1 MLEVFDRK
9 TRRKTAILQNAHSIK
24 ESKEINV
31 LHYLEFSLP
40 YNDPKNEYCQPFHYV
55 RYNDGELYRI
65 MDDGVKKSETGDLVY
80 TCEHVLATLLDK
92 VLFGYHIVGNLGV
105 YTKDSIQ
112 YILNHQDERN
122 WVLGD
127 CDFKH
132 QFEYGW
138 EQENLLGALF
148 SIPQGFADPY
158 IWTFNTH
165 TYPWVLNLKKLDMN
179 VKPQL
184 YIRNGHNLMD
194 ISRDRT
200 RTTVCTRLYPLGY
213 GEGVNQLGIE
223 DVNDGCPYLQSP
235 KEFIDKYGIIE
246 RVWVDRRYENAES
259 LKAAAQ
265 VMLNELQEP
274 VVAYQASM
282 ADLIYNS
289 ADVAVEPG
297 AMVRIIDTELG
308 IDKTTVLTAVEV
320 LHGDIQSSTITIAS
334 RSTDIASTV
343 ADLADRQRIEMTY
356 SQGATQVYSQSL
368 QENADSKNGLEMDFS
383 IPNEMRIIN
392 KVLCKVR
399 MESFRTYSKL
409 TSTSSQQSSTSSSGG
424 GSTVSSTSGGGT
436 SKSTDTDGGDSVTSG
451 SGGGTRETT
460 ESGGSFNK
468 TSGSVQGISSSN
480 TGSSDGSK
488 GYHTHTYGVGAH
500 THNVSV
506 GAHTH
511 VVDIP
516 DHKHTVKVPSHSHDF
531 TVPAHSHNVTIPSH
545 SHGFTIPGHSHN
557 IEAGIFRFGSPKSFQ
572 VLVNGEVKATFTG
585 SSAEIDLT
593 EYLIDEDSGK
603 ITRGSWQSLE
613 ILPDD
618 LAYIKVSLM
627 VQGFVQSRG
636 DAVV

>member
-112 YILNHQDERN
+112 YVLNHQDERN

-127 CDFKH
+127 CDFRH

-158 IWTFNTH
+158 IWTFDTH
-165 TYPWVLNLKKLDMN
+165 SYPWVLNLKKLDMN

-184 YIRNGHNLMD
+184 YIRNGHNLLD

-289 ADVAVEPG
+289 ADAAVEPG

-320 LHGDIQSSTITIAS
+320 LHGDIQSSTITIAN

-368 QENADSKNGLEMDFS
+368 QENADSQNGLEMDFS

-468 TSGSVQGISSSN
+468 TSGSVQSISSSN

-531 TVPAHSHNVTIPSH
+531 SVPAHSHSVTIPAH

-557 IEAGIFRFGSPKSFQ
+557 IEAGIFRFGSPKSFR

-593 EYLIDEDSGK
+593 EYLIDEDTGK

>member
-1 MLEVFDRK
+1 MLEVFDRQ

-148 SIPQGFADPY
+148 SVPQGFADPY

-165 TYPWVLNLKKLDMN
+165 TYPWVVNLKKLDMN

-289 ADVAVEPG
+289 ADAAVEPG

-320 LHGDIQSSTITIAS
+320 LHGDIQSSNITIAN

-368 QENADSKNGLEMDFS
+368 QENADSQNGLEMDFS

-409 TSTSSQQSSTSSSGG
+409 TSASSQQSSTSSSGG

-468 TSGSVQGISSSN
+468 TSGSVQSISSSN

-488 GYHTHTYGVGAH
+488 GYHTHTYGVGTH

-531 TVPAHSHNVTIPSH
+531 TVPDHSHNVTIPSH

-557 IEAGIFRFGSPKSFQ
+557 IEAGIFRFGSPKSFR

-593 EYLIDEDSGK
+593 EYLIDEDTGK

>member
-112 YILNHQDERN
+112 YVLNHQDERN

-165 TYPWVLNLKKLDMN
+165 TYPWVLNLKKMDMN
-179 VKPQL
+179 VNPQL
-184 YIRNGHNLMD
+184 YIRNGHNLLD

-289 ADVAVEPG
+289 ADAAVEPG

-308 IDKTTVLTAVEV
+308 IDKTNVLTAVEV
-320 LHGDIQSSTITIAS
+320 LHGDIQSSTITIAN

-424 GSTVSSTSGGGT
+424 GSTVSSTNGGGT
-436 SKSTDTDGGDSVTSG
+436 SKSTDTDGGDSVTSD

-506 GAHTH
+506 EAHTH
-511 VVDIP
+511 VVEIP

-531 TVPAHSHNVTIPSH
+531 SVPAHSHSVTIPAH

-557 IEAGIFRFGSPKSFQ
+557 IEAGIFRFGSPKSFR

>member
-9 TRRKTAILQNAHSIK
+9 TRLRTAILQNAYGIK
-24 ESKEINV
+24 ETKPLNV

-55 RYNDGELYRI
+55 RHNNGELYRI
-65 MDDGVKKSETGDLVY
+65 MDDGVKKSETGDFVY
-80 TCEHVLATLLDK
+80 SCEHVLATLLDK
-92 VLFGYHIVGNLGV
+92 VLFGYHIIGNLGV
-105 YTKDSIQ
+105 YTRDCIE
-112 YILNHQDERN
+112 YVLNHQEEKN
-122 WVLGD
+122 WVLGE
-127 CDFKH
+127 CDFAH

-148 SIPQGFADPY
+148 SIPTNFADSY

-165 TYPWVLNLKKLDMN
+165 AYPWIVNLKRLDLTASP
-179 VKPQL
+179 KL
-184 YIRNGHNLMD
+184 YIRNSHNLLD

-213 GEGVNQLGIE
+213 GEGVNQLGITS
-223 DVNDGCPYLQSP
+223 VNNGCPYLQSP
-235 KEFIDKYGIIE
+235 QEYIDKYGIIE
-246 RVWVDRRYENAES
+246 RVWIDRRYENAES

-265 VMLNELQEP
+265 TMLNELQEP
-274 VVAYQASM
+274 VEAYSASM
-282 ADLIYNS
+282 ADLLYV
-289 ADVAVEPG
+289 ADDASTEPG
-297 AMVRIIDTELG
+297 DMVRIIDTELG
-308 IDKTTVLTAVEV
+308 IDKTTILTEV
-320 LHGDIQSSTITIAS
+320 NVTYGDIQSSTITIAN

-343 ADLADRQRIEMTY
+343 ADLADRQRIEQTY
-356 SQGATQVYSQSL
+356 AQGATQVYSQSL
-368 QENADSKNGLEMDFS
+368 QENADSSNGLVMDFS

-409 TSTSSQQSSTSSSGG
+409 TSASSQQSSTSADGGG
-424 GSTVSSTSGGGT
+424 GSVTSAEGGYTRESTSDGGGT
-436 SKSTDTDGGDSVTSG
+436 SKSTSDGGGSVQASTPNGYVNKKSGNPQGITSANTGLASG
-451 SGGGTRETT
+451 SG
-460 ESGGSFNK
+460 
-468 TSGSVQGISSSN
+468 Q
-480 TGSSDGSK
+480 
-488 GYHTHTYGVGAH
+488 HTHTYGAATHVHYVELANH
-500 THNVSV
+500 SHNV
-506 GAHTH
+506 T
-511 VVDIP
+511 IP
-516 DHKHTVKVPSHSHDF
+516 KHSHDF
-531 TVPAHSHNVTIPSH
+531 TVPEHSHRFTVPEHSHVVTIPVH
-545 SHGFTIPGHSHN
+545 SHDFTIPGHSHS
-557 IEAGIFRFGSPKSFQ
+557 IEAGIFRFGSPKSFR

-593 EYLIDEDSGK
+593 DFLIDEDTGK

>member
-24 ESKEINV
+24 ESKPINV
-31 LHYLEFSLP
+31 LRYMEFSLP

-112 YILNHQDERN
+112 YVLNHQDERN

-127 CDFKH
+127 CDFKY

-165 TYPWVLNLKKLDMN
+165 TYPWVVNLKKLDMN

-184 YIRNGHNLMD
+184 YIRNGHNLLD

-274 VVAYQASM
+274 VVAYQVSM

-289 ADVAVEPG
+289 VDAAVEPG

-320 LHGDIQSSTITIAS
+320 VHGDIQSSTITIAN

-531 TVPAHSHNVTIPSH
+531 SVPAHSHSVTIPAH

-557 IEAGIFRFGSPKSFQ
+557 IEAGIFRFGSPKSFR

>member
-9 TRRKTAILQNAHSIK
+9 TRQRTAILQNAHSIK

-122 WVLGD
+122 WILGD
-127 CDFKH
+127 CDFRH

-165 TYPWVLNLKKLDMN
+165 SYPWVLNLKKLDMN

-289 ADVAVEPG
+289 ADAAVKPG

-320 LHGDIQSSTITIAS
+320 MHGDIQSSTITIAN

-399 MESFRTYSKL
+399 MESFRTYSRA
-409 TSTSSQQSSTSSSGG
+409 TSTSSQESWTSSSGG
-424 GSTVSSTSGGGT
+424 GTTATSSSGGGT
-436 SKSTDTDGGDSVTSG
+436 SRSTDSDGGTSRSTD
-451 SGGGTRETT
+451 SGGGTTAT
-460 ESGGSFNK
+460 STASGSFEKK
-468 TSGSVQGISSSN
+468 TGTPQNVTSLTTGSASGS
-480 TGSSDGSK
+480 GS
-488 GYHTHTYGVGAH
+488 HTHTHGVGTHTHFMNVGGH
-500 THNVSV
+500 THNV
-506 GAHTH
+506 T
-511 VVDIP
+511 IP
-516 DHKHTVKVPSHSHDF
+516 RHSHDFSVPSHSHDF
-531 TVPAHSHNVTIPSH
+531 SVPSH
-545 SHGFTIPGHSHN
+545 THSVSVPSHTHSFTIPGHNHN

-572 VLVNGEVKATFTG
+572 VKVNGSVKATFTG

-593 EYLIDEDSGK
+593 EYLINEDSGK

>member
-122 WVLGD
+122 WVLGE

-184 YIRNGHNLMD
+184 YIRNGHNLLD

-289 ADVAVEPG
+289 ADAAVEPG

-320 LHGDIQSSTITIAS
+320 MHGDIQSSTITIAN

-368 QENADSKNGLEMDFS
+368 QENADSSNGLVMDFS
-383 IPNEMRIIN
+383 IPTEMRIIN

-409 TSTSSQQSSTSSSGG
+409 TSASSQQSSTSSSGG

-436 SKSTDTDGGDSVTSG
+436 SKSTDTDGGDSVTSN
-451 SGGGTRETT
+451 SGGGSTKTT
-460 ESGGSFNK
+460 TSGGSFNK
-468 TSGSVQGISSSN
+468 TSGSVQGISSQ
-480 TGSSDGSK
+480 TTSSADGSK
-488 GYHTHTYGVGAH
+488 GSHTHTYGVGAH

-506 GAHTH
+506 NGHTH
-511 VVDIP
+511 SVEIP
-516 DHKHTVKVPSHSHDF
+516 SHTHTVKVPSHSHDF
-531 TVPAHSHNVTIPSH
+531 TVPSHSHNVTIPSH

-557 IEAGIFRFGSPKSFQ
+557 IEAGIFRFGSPKSFR

-593 EYLIDEDSGK
+593 EYLIDEDAGK

>member
-40 YNDPKNEYCQPFHYV
+40 YNDSKNEYCQPFHYV

-112 YILNHQDERN
+112 YVLNHQDERN
-122 WVLGD
+122 WVLGE

-158 IWTFNTH
+158 IWAFNTH
-165 TYPWVLNLKKLDMN
+165 TYPWVLNLKKMDMN

-184 YIRNGHNLMD
+184 YIRNGHNLLD

-289 ADVAVEPG
+289 ADAAVEPG

-320 LHGDIQSSTITIAS
+320 LHGDIQSSTITIAN

-368 QENADSKNGLEMDFS
+368 QENADSQNGLEMDFS

-436 SKSTDTDGGDSVTSG
+436 SKSTDTDGGDSVTSDN
-451 SGGGTRETT
+451 GGGTRETT

-488 GYHTHTYGVGAH
+488 GYHTHTYGVGVH

-506 GAHTH
+506 NGHTH
-511 VVDIP
+511 SVKIP
-516 DHKHTVKVPSHSHDF
+516 NHTHTVKVPNHSHGF
-531 TVPAHSHNVTIPSH
+531 TVPPHSHNVTIPPH

-557 IEAGIFRFGSPKSFQ
+557 IEAGIFRFGSPKSFR

-593 EYLIDEDSGK
+593 EYLIDEDTGK